1 MSGYFLHFSRKKKGK
16 AIGYEKGIEQGI
28 EKGIEKGIK
37 KNQISNALI
46 MLAEGMPDAVIIK
59 ITGLTQME
67 LDELRSR

>member
-16 AIGYEKGIEQGI
+16 AIGYEKGIEQ
-28 EKGIEKGIK
+28 GIEKGIK